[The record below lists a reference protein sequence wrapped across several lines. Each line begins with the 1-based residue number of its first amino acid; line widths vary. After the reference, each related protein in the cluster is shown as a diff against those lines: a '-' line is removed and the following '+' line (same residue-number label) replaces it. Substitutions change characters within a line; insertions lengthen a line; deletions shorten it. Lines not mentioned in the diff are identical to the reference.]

1 MEVPLMLYGQLHTL
15 AAAVTAACTAL
26 SPESRFMFA
35 LPFGIGALA
44 LARDALARAFHS
56 HGK

>member
-1 MEVPLMLYGQLHTL
+1 MLYGQLHTL